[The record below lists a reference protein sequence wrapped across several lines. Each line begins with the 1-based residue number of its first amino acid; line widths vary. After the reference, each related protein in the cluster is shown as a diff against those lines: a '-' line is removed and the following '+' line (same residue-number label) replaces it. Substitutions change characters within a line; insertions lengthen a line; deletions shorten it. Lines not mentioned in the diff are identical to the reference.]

1 MLTEVNLGL
10 ARTRRIH
17 YLKDPLKYE
26 RATMTL
32 IDDEMSK
39 RIIDTAESLVTQ
51 HGVHNVTVRSL
62 LQEMDITNR
71 VFYNRFHNIREVLE
85 IVYNNTIKKIRKII
99 DESFE
104 GTDEDEF
111 FEKVTDIVEKSL
123 LMSYDEK
130 MQFNQYVFET
140 DSVSVSNYVWWQTQ
154 IKRLIDYAKEKKYI
168 KDVDTTIMSY
178 SIWCF
183 CRGFNADAVGRNM
196 PKSEAARYFR
206 YSIGVLLDGMRT
218 KKSD

>member
-1 MLTEVNLGL
+1 
-10 ARTRRIH
+10 
-17 YLKDPLKYE
+17 
-26 RATMTL
+26 MTL

>member
-10 ARTRRIH
+10 ARRIH

-39 RIIDTAESLVTQ
+39 RIIDAAETLVTQ
-51 HGVHNVTVRSL
+51 HGAHNVTVRSL
-62 LQEMDITNR
+62 LQELDITNR

-85 IVYNNTIKKIRKII
+85 IVYNNTIKKIRNII

-104 GTDEDEF
+104 GTDEDAF

-140 DSVSVSNYVWWQTQ
+140 DSASVSNYEWWQTQ

-206 YSIGVLLDGMRT
+206 YSINVLLDGMRI
-218 KKSD
+218 KEA